1 MLVETKPQ
9 ITGVI
14 YSEITKELIIKY
26 NDGNMEKYMNV
37 PKDVYESIVNNGKVM
52 SDYLKESLDTNYKKL
67 NLI

>member
-14 YSEITKELIIKY
+14 YSEMTKELTVKY
-26 NDGNMEKYMNV
+26 SDGNMEKYMNV

-52 SDYLKESLDTNYKKL
+52 SDYLKESLDMNYKKL

>member
-1 MLVETKPQ
+1 MLIDSKPS

-14 YSEITKELIIKY
+14 YSEITSELTVKY
-26 NDGNMEKYMNV
+26 SNGNVEKWMNV

-52 SDYLKESLDTNYKKL
+52 SDYFKESLDTNYRKI